1 MVPNHATRHKCRM
14 LQTVIFYQGAF
25 VTFNYEPCLKPEILG
40 QGAQSLLSTIKHT
53 YKKTC
58 LLNYVL
64 YVTRAQLALMLRVTR
79 ALQAVV
85 PHVSRDLRVLVPHLP
100 RVLRALVPH
109 VPSGLRALMAHMS
122 YVLLYLMCL
131 VPCVFSGCSCFVLYM
146 LLCSSSLTCFR

>member
-85 PHVSRDLRVLVPHLP
+85 PHVSRELVPHLP